1 MDNTKRYKFYKDN
14 YPDMSDEQI
23 WTAVSLDI
31 KSKDVVVKNGADVDI
46 NSPDIIEQI
55 IRAAARWLEANLPKI
70 FEKVKAYFDK
80 LLDRLADII
89 LQKIGDIIPY
99 LISLF

>member
-1 MDNTKRYKFYKDN
+1 MENNERYKFYKEN
-14 YPDMSDEQI
+14 YPDWSEEQI
-23 WTAVSLDI
+23 WTAISLDL

-55 IRAAARWLEANLPKI
+55 IRGAEQWLEAVLPQI
-70 FEKVKAYFDK
+70 FEKVKAYFEK
-80 LLDRLADII
+80 LLDHLADII
-89 LQKIGDIIPY
+89 QQKVGDIIQY

>member
-1 MDNTKRYKFYKDN
+1 MDNNERYKFYKDN
-14 YPDMSDEQI
+14 YPNMSDEQI
-23 WTAVSLDI
+23 WTAISLDI

-46 NSPDIIEQI
+46 NSPDIIDQI
-55 IRAAARWLEANLPKI
+55 IRGAQRWLEANLPKI

-80 LLDRLADII
+80 LLDHLADII
-89 LQKIGDIIPY
+89 LQKVGDIIPY